1 MNIDKIY
8 VYPKLS
14 NIDLSVVR
22 IGGPGLANC
31 MFVAARAYIIAQT
44 NHWQLVSPTW
54 FKLSI
59 GPYLRGEK
67 DKRHYLGLFKK
78 QGISGLKKC
87 CLLIFGRKFHK
98 QTNTVKKGVITVNG
112 LGNYFEDLLPHY
124 DLIFSYFIEIT
135 RKTILRKICNEDFS
149 RIIGVHIRLGDYI
162 PSLRVPIDW
171 YKNLIDQINQTFPDR
186 FNFFIFSDGT
196 DQELI
201 DLLKKENVSRAFLGN
216 ALADIWALSRCKLI
230 IGSDST
236 FSGWGA
242 FLGQVP
248 IIYPNCHY
256 GNVLINRE
264 NQLILKDDIIPD
276 SFLKKIER

>member
-1 MNIDKIY
+1 
-8 VYPKLS
+8 
-14 NIDLSVVR
+14 
-22 IGGPGLANC
+22 

-44 NHWQLVSPTW
+44 NHWEFVSPTW

-67 DKRHYLGLFKK
+67 DKRHYLGLFVRH
-78 QGISGLKKC
+78 GVSGLKKC
-87 CLLIFGRKFHK
+87 CLLMFRKK
-98 QTNTVKKGVITVNG
+98 SVNKTIITVDG

-124 DLIFSYFIEIT
+124 DLIFSYFTEIT
-135 RKTILRKICNEDFS
+135 RKNILKRVSNEDFS
-149 RIIGVHIRLGDYI
+149 RIVGVHIRLGDYV
-162 PSLRVPIDW
+162 PSLRIPIDW
-171 YKNLIDQINQTFPDR
+171 YKNLVDQINLTFPDR
-186 FNFFIFSDGT
+186 FQFFIFSDGT

-201 DLLKKENVSRAFLGN
+201 DLLKTRNVSRAFLGN
-216 ALADIWALSRCKLI
+216 ALADIWALSRCKFI

-248 IIYPNCHY
+248 IIYPKCHY

-276 SFLKKIER
+276 SFLKKIEK